1 MFQNSQ
7 TRVKATLFRVQ
18 LTPSE
23 CNYHTGGIVLCRSAK
38 NDPRRIINGNVPW
51 SKCSVSADHRAS
63 YLRRV
68 STLIL
73 VYQATVTVVAARAV
87 GLRRMLS
94 VYRQFEPRTP
104 INKRSRVPIVHYHNI
119 YPGTLRMQ

>member
-1 MFQNSQ
+1 MLSSVYWYIMFQNSQ
-7 TRVKATLFRVQ
+7 TRVEATLFRVQ

-51 SKCSVSADHRAS
+51 SRCSVSADHRAS

-73 VYQATVTVVAARAV
+73 VYQATVTVVVERGRIKTDV
-87 GLRRMLS
+87 LGL
-94 VYRQFEPRTP
+94 PA
-104 INKRSRVPIVHYHNI
+104 I
-119 YPGTLRMQ
+119 